1 MTRNYKREYQNYHSK
16 PEQKRNRASRNAAR
30 RAMIRAG
37 AAKKGDGKDVD
48 HKNRNPLDNRLGNLR
63 MISKSRNRSRK

>member
-1 MTRNYKREYQNYHSK
+1 MSRDYKREYQNYHSK

>member
-1 MTRNYKREYQNYHSK
+1 MSRDYKREYQNYHSK

-63 MISKSRNRSRK
+63 MVSKSRNRSRK